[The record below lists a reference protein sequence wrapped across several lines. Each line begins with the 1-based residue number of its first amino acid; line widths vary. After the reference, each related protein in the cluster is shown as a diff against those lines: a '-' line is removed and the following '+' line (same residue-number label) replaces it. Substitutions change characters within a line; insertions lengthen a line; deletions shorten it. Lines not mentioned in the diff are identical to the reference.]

1 MTIPSLTIDAAA
13 AAGGSHTHDG
23 TATVAAILSAVR
35 TATPLVHCMT
45 NTVVPEVTANVLLAV
60 GAAPA
65 MIDLPE
71 EAEIFATVAS
81 ALLVNVGN
89 GLSEQHEGMR
99 RAAAA
104 ADRAG
109 TPWVLD
115 PVAVGALPVR
125 TQLARDLLA
134 HRPAAIRGNAS
145 EILGLAGAS
154 GGGRGVDAT
163 DEVEAA
169 VETAREMSRQ
179 TGAVVAISGPVD
191 VIVSEGRTTRVTGGD
206 PLMPLVIGTGC
217 ALGATVAA
225 ALGAARATG
234 HSAHDAV
241 VAAHAVFGAAGLT
254 AARQAQ
260 HPASFRTAWL
270 DALHAL
276 TPDEVASLVT
286 LEEADEATSGE
297 PRERP

>member
-1 MTIPSLTIDAAA
+1 MTIPTPSTPGDA
-13 AAGGSHTHDG
+13 TD
-23 TATVAAILSAVR
+23 VAPPHPTSAILAALR
-35 TATPLVHCMT
+35 DTTPLVHCMT
-45 NTVVPEVTANVLLAV
+45 NTVVPEITANVLLAV

-71 EAEIFATVAS
+71 EAAIFATVAS
-81 ALLVNVGN
+81 ALLINVGN

-99 RAAAA
+99 RGAAA
-104 ADRAG
+104 ADGAG

-134 HRPAAIRGNAS
+134 HRPTAIRGNAS
-145 EILGLAGAS
+145 EILGLAGAT

-169 VETAREMSRQ
+169 VETARGLSAA

-191 VIVSEGRTTRVTGGD
+191 VVVSPTRTTRITGGH

-225 ALGAARATG
+225 TLGAGRDTHA
-234 HSAHDAV
+234 AHDAV
-241 VAAHAVFGAAGLT
+241 VAAHALFGAAGLT
-254 AARQAQ
+254 AAQ
-260 HPASFRTAWL
+260 HARHPGSFRTAWL

-276 TPDEVASLVT
+276 TPDEVAALVT
-286 LEEADEATSGE
+286 IDEQA
-297 PRERP
+297 

>member
-1 MTIPSLTIDAAA
+1 MTTPTLPTVTPRSADA
-13 AAGGSHTHDG
+13 
-23 TATVAAILSAVR
+23 VAPVLAAVR
-35 TATPLVHCMT
+35 AATPLVHCMT
-45 NTVVPEVTANVLLAV
+45 NTVVPEVTANVLLAS

-71 EAEIFATVAS
+71 EAAIFATVAS
-81 ALLVNVGN
+81 GLLVNVGN

-104 ADRAG
+104 AQEAG

-125 TQLARDLLA
+125 TQLARDLLTN
-134 HRPAAIRGNAS
+134 RPTAIRGNAS
-145 EILGLAGAS
+145 EILGLAGTNA
-154 GGGRGVDAT
+154 GGRGVDST
-163 DEVEAA
+163 HEVDAA
-169 VETAREMSRQ
+169 IETARDLAAE

-191 VIVSEGRTTRVTGGD
+191 VIVSTDRVTRVTGGD

-225 ALGAARATG
+225 ALGATRGTHAP
-234 HSAHDAV
+234 HDAV
-241 VAAHAVFGAAGLT
+241 VAAHALFGASGL
-254 AARQAQ
+254 AAAEETSN
-260 HPASFRTAWL
+260 PGSFRTAWL

-276 TPDEVASLVT
+276 TPDEVAALVT
-286 LEEADEATSGE
+286 VEDDPA
-297 PRERP
+297 

>member
-1 MTIPSLTIDAAA
+1 MTIPTPSTPDE
-13 AAGGSHTHDG
+13 
-23 TATVAAILSAVR
+23 ATLHPTAAILAAVR
-35 TATPLVHCMT
+35 DTTPLVHCMT
-45 NTVVPEVTANVLLAV
+45 NTVVPEITANVLLSV

-71 EAEIFATVAS
+71 EAAIFATVAS
-81 ALLVNVGN
+81 ALLINVGN

-99 RAAAA
+99 RAASA
-104 ADRAG
+104 ADGAG

-134 HRPAAIRGNAS
+134 HRPTAIRGNAS
-145 EILGLAGAS
+145 EILGLAGAG

-169 VETAREMSRQ
+169 IETARSLSAD

-191 VIVSEGRTTRVTGGD
+191 VVVSPTRTTRITGGD

-217 ALGATVAA
+217 ALGAVVAA
-225 ALGAARATG
+225 TLGATRGTHAP
-234 HSAHDAV
+234 HDAV
-241 VAAHAVFGAAGLT
+241 VAAHAVFGAAGLV

-260 HPASFRTAWL
+260 HPGSFRTAWL

-276 TPDEVASLVT
+276 TPDEVAALVT
-286 LEEADEATSGE
+286 VEEQ
-297 PRERP
+297 P

>member
-1 MTIPSLTIDAAA
+1 MTISSPTHVDAA
-13 AAGGSHTHDG
+13 T
-23 TATVAAILSAVR
+23 TTAILGAVR
-35 TATPLVHCMT
+35 SSTPLVHCMT
-45 NTVVPEVTANVLLAV
+45 NTVVPEITANVLLAV

-71 EAEIFATVAS
+71 EAAIFATVAS
-81 ALLVNVGN
+81 ALLINVGN

-104 ADRAG
+104 ADGAG

-134 HRPAAIRGNAS
+134 HHPTAIRGNAS

-169 VETAREMSRQ
+169 IETARGLAATS
-179 TGAVVAISGPVD
+179 GAVVAISGPVD
-191 VIVSEGRTTRVTGGD
+191 VVVSPGRTTTITGGD

-225 ALGAARATG
+225 TLGAGRDTHAP
-234 HSAHDAV
+234 HEAV
-241 VAAHAVFGAAGLT
+241 VAAHALFGAAGIV
-254 AARQAQ
+254 AARQAR
-260 HPASFRTAWL
+260 HPGSFRTAWL

-276 TPDEVASLVT
+276 TPDEVTSLVT
-286 LEEADEATSGE
+286 VEEK
-297 PRERP
+297 P

>member
-1 MTIPSLTIDAAA
+1 MTIPTPSTPDE
-13 AAGGSHTHDG
+13 
-23 TATVAAILSAVR
+23 ATLHPTSAIIAAVR
-35 TATPLVHCMT
+35 DATPLVHCMT
-45 NTVVPEVTANVLLAV
+45 NTVVPEITANVLLSV

-71 EAEIFATVAS
+71 EAAIFATVAS
-81 ALLVNVGN
+81 ALLINVGN

-99 RAAAA
+99 RAASA
-104 ADRAG
+104 ADAAD

-134 HRPAAIRGNAS
+134 HRPTAIRGNAS

-169 VETAREMSRQ
+169 IETARSLSTE

-191 VIVSEGRTTRVTGGD
+191 VVVSPTRTTRITGGD

-217 ALGATVAA
+217 ALGAVVAA
-225 ALGAARATG
+225 TLGATRGTHAP
-234 HSAHDAV
+234 HDAV
-241 VAAHAVFGAAGLT
+241 VAAHAVFGAAGLV
-254 AARQAQ
+254 AARHAQ
-260 HPASFRTAWL
+260 HPGSFRTAWL

-276 TPDEVASLVT
+276 TPDEVAALVT
-286 LEEADEATSGE
+286 VEEQ
-297 PRERP
+297 P

>member
-1 MTIPSLTIDAAA
+1 MTIPTPSTPDE
-13 AAGGSHTHDG
+13 
-23 TATVAAILSAVR
+23 ATLHPTSAILAAVR
-35 TATPLVHCMT
+35 DATPLVHCMT
-45 NTVVPEVTANVLLAV
+45 NTVVPEITANVLLSV

-71 EAEIFATVAS
+71 EAAIFATVAS
-81 ALLVNVGN
+81 ALLINVGN

-99 RAAAA
+99 RAASA
-104 ADRAG
+104 ADGAG

-134 HRPAAIRGNAS
+134 HRPTAIRGNAS

-169 VETAREMSRQ
+169 IETARSLSAD

-191 VIVSEGRTTRVTGGD
+191 VVVSPTRTTRITGGD

-217 ALGATVAA
+217 ALGAVVAA
-225 ALGAARATG
+225 TLGATRGTHAP
-234 HSAHDAV
+234 HDAV
-241 VAAHAVFGAAGLT
+241 VAAHAVFGAAGLVAT
-254 AARQAQ
+254 RQAQ
-260 HPASFRTAWL
+260 HPGSFRTAWL

-276 TPDEVASLVT
+276 TPDEVAALVT
-286 LEEADEATSGE
+286 VEEQ
-297 PRERP
+297 P

>member
-1 MTIPSLTIDAAA
+1 MTVS
-13 AAGGSHTHDG
+13 
-23 TATVAAILSAVR
+23 AILSAVR
-35 TATPLVHCMT
+35 ASTPLVHCMT
-45 NTVVPEVTANVLLAV
+45 NTVVPEVTANVLLAA

-71 EAEIFATVAS
+71 EAAIFATVAS
-81 ALLVNVGN
+81 ALLINVGN

-104 ADRAG
+104 ADGAG

-134 HRPAAIRGNAS
+134 HRPTAIRGNAS

-163 DEVEAA
+163 DEVDAA
-169 VETAREMSRQ
+169 IATAHRLSAD

-191 VIVSEGRTTRVTGGD
+191 VIVSAGRTTRVTGGD

-225 ALGAARATG
+225 ALGATRDTHAP
-234 HSAHDAV
+234 HDAV
-241 VAAHAVFGAAGLT
+241 VAAHALFGAAGL
-254 AARQAQ
+254 AAAELAS
-260 HPASFRTAWL
+260 HPGSFRTAWL

-276 TPDEVASLVT
+276 PPDDVAALVT
-286 LEEADEATSGE
+286 VEDEA
-297 PRERP
+297 